1 MLSNIYRQL
10 SHRGVRQIGSSLAC
24 SARPSF
30 LLAQKNPKI
39 NSSRSYANKRSK
51 AMSGIQEK
59 KIGELHSILF
69 QQELYRQT
77 TQEKKWYNFI
87 FKGLMN
93 KKSVMNLNAQALM
106 IHISKQVEAM
116 SWDSLD
122 LPDTFN
128 TWFQL
133 MVLHIWMVVV
143 RCRSLAVEDP
153 RGVTLLETQL
163 ASLFWE
169 EVEQEIMLIGETS
182 NPLIVGKNRNL
193 MLKYYM
199 GALVAYDESILD
211 GDAILADAIWRN
223 VFGQDRNITSLE
235 NVYKLVEYVRRETHN
250 LETNTQP
257 LLEKGFVAWGPPPLF
272 NKRGNASTVESSGE
286 KVAKA
291 VDNSTPAI

>member
-1 MLSNIYRQL
+1 
-10 SHRGVRQIGSSLAC
+10 
-24 SARPSF
+24 
-30 LLAQKNPKI
+30 
-39 NSSRSYANKRSK
+39 
-51 AMSGIQEK
+51 MSGTQEK
-59 KIGELHSILF
+59 KIAEFHSILF

-106 IHISKQVEAM
+106 IHITKQVEAM
-116 SWDSLD
+116 SWESLD

-133 MVLHIWMVVV
+133 TVLHIWMIIV

-223 VFGQDRNITSLE
+223 IFGQDRSITSLE
-235 NVYKLVEYVRRETHN
+235 NIDKLVEYVRRETHN

-257 LLEKGFVAWGPPPLF
+257 LLEEGFVAWGPPPVF
-272 NKRGNASTVESSGE
+272 KKTKSDTSTVESSGE
-286 KVAKA
+286 KVEQA
-291 VDNSTPAI
+291 VDNNTPAI